1 MSKII
6 SNLKQ
11 SKVGN
16 QARRIYIKAISRRHF
31 KSVIK
36 NKRIQKTEKIR
47 FASYVIFDSTFG
59 ADDLVNIMLSK
70 KRDMGC

>member
-36 NKRIQKTEKIR
+36 KKEYRKQKRLDLLHMLFLIQHSEQMI
-47 FASYVIFDSTFG
+47 
-59 ADDLVNIMLSK
+59 
-70 KRDMGC
+70 